1 MIDYNVEFTKGVL
14 FIRLFGS
21 INKFNE
27 IEIENDIIDI
37 IKSGGIRYL
46 VFNLENVEIEEEI
59 ELFEKCESIV
69 NDNDGKMLICGNYN
83 GNYIENFDFVDD
95 ELSVYKEFSIC

>member
-37 IKSGGIRYL
+37 IKSGGIRHL

-69 NDNDGKMLICGNYN
+69 NDSDGKMLICGNYN

>member
-59 ELFEKCESIV
+59 ELFEKCENIV

-83 GNYIENFDFVDD
+83 GNYIEDFDFVDD